1 MFPFMVAWTLV
12 VLGALASKKFECLTY
27 SSTKTAL
34 WLSLFDSRRRRYRWR
49 VRIFLWLMFSAQA
62 FGTGLDHYAQL
73 VVNDSRAMPRDGVRV
88 TYLGTNGYQFEFKGH
103 ALLVD
108 PYFSRVDLLS
118 VALGSRIQPN
128 ASRINDGL
136 RHLACGNCQTDAIL
150 VTHGHF
156 DHLLDVPVIMAKTRA
171 RLIASAS
178 SVNLVRQLPDAGA
191 SSGDAV
197 KPGDVR
203 RIGPWKIR
211 VLSATHDRLF
221 GKVPFDRPPSQAG
234 LSAEAAYSA
243 EAAAKAGSAKARPP
257 QRVADWICGEPL
269 AFLIEVNG
277 QRIYIDS
284 GGTPM
289 QLPPNERVDLAI
301 LGMALPDSR
310 ARLSAALAHLQPR
323 YVLPSHQ
330 DDFFRPL
337 SAGFQFGSLTD
348 FPFVQREC
356 AQQNRSRLI
365 LLDYFRTWTLPKAA
379 NPKSQDPNPKQKGKI
394 ATWKWKTQ
402 PSPPL
407 IPLF

>member
-1 MFPFMVAWTLV
+1 MRTRSGLEPELPLVAAKLRRAIRDDVRFFLV
-12 VLGALASKKFECLTY
+12 LMLGTQVFA
-27 SSTKTAL
+27 
-34 WLSLFDSRRRRYRWR
+34 
-49 VRIFLWLMFSAQA
+49 
-62 FGTGLDHYAQL
+62 GGLDPYVRLIVA
-73 VVNDSRAMPRDGVRV
+73 DSPGATRDGVRV
-88 TYLGTNGYQFEFKGH
+88 TYLGTNGYKFELKGH

-136 RHLACGNCQTDAIL
+136 RHLAQTSPNIDAIL

-156 DHLLDVPVIMAKTRA
+156 DHLLDVPPVMAKTRA

-178 SVNLVRQLPDAGA
+178 SVELVRRLPDASA

-221 GKVPFDRPPSQAG
+221 GKVPFDQPHSQAG
-234 LSAEAAYSA
+234 LSAGAAYSA
-243 EAAAKAGSAKARPP
+243 EAAAKAGSAKAGPP
-257 QRVADWICGEPL
+257 QRAADWICGEPL
-269 AFLIEVNG
+269 AFLIEGNG

-284 GGTPM
+284 GGTLT
-289 QLPPNERVDLAI
+289 QLPPNEHVDLAI

-310 ARLSAALAHLQPR
+310 ARLAAALAHLQPR

-337 SAGFQFGSLTD
+337 SAGFQFGPLTD
-348 FPFVQREC
+348 FPFVEREC

-365 LLDYFRTWTLPKAA
+365 LLDYFRPWTLPL
-379 NPKSQDPNPKQKGKI
+379 PKRQ
-394 ATWKWKTQ
+394 
-402 PSPPL
+402 
-407 IPLF
+407 

>member
-1 MFPFMVAWTLV
+1 MFPFIVAWTLV
-12 VLGALASKKFECLTY
+12 ILGTLASKTFECLTY
-27 SSTKTAL
+27 CSTKSSP
-34 WLSLFDSRRRRYRWR
+34 WLSLSDSRRRRYPWR
-49 VRIFLWLMFSAQA
+49 VRIFLWLIFSAQA
-62 FGTGLDHYAQL
+62 FGAGLDHYVQL
-73 VVNDSRAMPRDGVRV
+73 VVNDSRATPRNGVRV
-88 TYLGTNGYQFEFKGH
+88 TYLGTNGYQFEFNGH

-128 ASRINDGL
+128 AALINDGL
-136 RHLACGNCQTDAIL
+136 RHLASGNCRTDAIL

-156 DHLLDVPVIMAKTRA
+156 DHLLDVPTVMAKTRA
-171 RLIASAS
+171 RLVASAS
-178 SVNLVRQLPDAGA
+178 SVDLVRKLPDAGA
-191 SSGDAV
+191 SSGDAI

-211 VLSATHDRLF
+211 VLPATHDRLF

-234 LSAEAAYSA
+234 V
-243 EAAAKAGSAKARPP
+243 P
-257 QRVADWICGEPL
+257 QHAADWICGEPL

-284 GGTPM
+284 GGTST

-310 ARLSAALAHLQPR
+310 ARLVATLAHLQPR
-323 YVLPSHQ
+323 YILPSHQ

-337 SAGFQFGSLTD
+337 SAGFQFGPLTD
-348 FPFVQREC
+348 FPFVEREC

-365 LLDYFRTWTLPKAA
+365 LLDYFRPWTLPKGGSS
-379 NPKSQDPNPKQKGKI
+379 KSQNPNPN
-394 ATWKWKTQ
+394 
-402 PSPPL
+402 
-407 IPLF
+407 